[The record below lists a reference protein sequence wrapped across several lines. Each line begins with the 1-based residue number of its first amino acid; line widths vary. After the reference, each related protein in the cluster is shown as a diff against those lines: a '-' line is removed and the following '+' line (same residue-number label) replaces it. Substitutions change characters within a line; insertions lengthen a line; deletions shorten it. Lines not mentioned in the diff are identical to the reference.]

1 MTAEMLKTRSAVAV
15 LSLLAAST
23 AAQAHAYGERYD
35 LPVPL
40 WMNVAGGSAVVV
52 LSFLMAAW
60 FLQPQKQM
68 HTPRPNLLVSPPG
81 RMLGSEPVLLA
92 VKILSVFLFVI
103 ALLAGFVGL
112 PDYSRNAAPT
122 IFWVLGWV
130 GLAFASV
137 LLGNIWLLVNPWLIL
152 FEAADAFWR
161 RLAGRGLSFQLP
173 YPRRLGVLPGIV
185 MIVGFTWFMLASGLA
200 GDSRSLACVVAFY
213 SAVTWIGMLA
223 FGASAWLAQGE
234 AFTLLFGVLS
244 RFSPTGLRV
253 ADREICKRADCPPAD
268 DGGCSDCTEAFL
280 LAPPQK
286 REITLRP
293 YGAGLI
299 VQHPLSLSMIVVVLM
314 VLALVAFEGF
324 MDTAQWIDLMAFLGE
339 LEEPSGIRAPVKTT
353 LCFLAATGILFGL
366 FFVVSGLMRRIGY
379 ADAAP
384 KYGTLQIMGLFVLSL
399 VPISIAY
406 HFAHY
411 LYWFYTQIQF
421 VVPAASDPLAFGW
434 NLFGGRDFVPD
445 RAAIPL
451 KVIWHTAIVA
461 IVVGHV
467 IAVYVAHR
475 VALNVFGTRRA
486 ALLSQIPMLL
496 LMVAY
501 TMTSLWMLALPIMG

>member
-1 MTAEMLKTRSAVAV
+1 MVRRFFLVLVAMLPAT
-15 LSLLAAST
+15 T

-52 LSFLMAAW
+52 LSFLMTAW
-60 FLQPQKQM
+60 FLKPQTETR
-68 HTPRPNLLVSPPG
+68 TPPPNLLVAPLG

-103 ALLAGFVGL
+103 GLLAGFVGL

-122 IFWVLGWV
+122 IFWVIGWV

-152 FEAADAFWR
+152 FDWADGLWR
-161 RLAGRGLSFQLP
+161 RLIRRSLSFEVP
-173 YPRRLGVLPGIV
+173 YPRRLGMLPGIL

-200 GDSRSLACVVAFY
+200 GDSRSLACVVTFY
-213 SAVTWIGMLA
+213 SAVTWIGMLV
-223 FGASAWLAQGE
+223 FGAPAWLAHGE
-234 AFTLLFGVLS
+234 AFTLLFGVLA

-253 ADREICKRADCPPAD
+253 ADRAICRRADCLPD
-268 DGGCSDCTEAFL
+268 DNGGCTDCTEAFL
-280 LAPPQK
+280 LAPPEK
-286 REITLRP
+286 REIALRA
-293 YGAGLI
+293 YGIGLI
-299 VQHPLSLSMIVVVLM
+299 VPHPLPLSMIVVVLM

-324 MDTAQWIDLMAFLGE
+324 MDTAQWIDLMVSLGE
-339 LEEPSGIRAPVKTT
+339 LEETDGIHAPVKTT
-353 LCFLAATGILFGL
+353 LSFLAATAILFVL
-366 FFVVSGLMRRIGY
+366 FFAVSALMRVIGY
-379 ADAAP
+379 ARATP
-384 KYGTLQIMGLFVLSL
+384 KHSTLELMGLFVLSL

-406 HFAHY
+406 HVAHY

-421 VVPAASDPLAFGW
+421 VVPAASDPFAFGW
-434 NLFGGRDFVPD
+434 DLFGGRDFVPD

-451 KVIWHTAIVA
+451 KVIWHTAIIA

-496 LMVAY
+496 LMVGY
-501 TMTSLWMLALPIMG
+501 TMTSLWMLAQPIMG

>member
-1 MTAEMLKTRSAVAV
+1 MVRRLFFA
-15 LSLLAAST
+15 LAAMLPAGT

-52 LSFLMAAW
+52 LSFLMAVW
-60 FLQPQKQM
+60 FLQPQTETR
-68 HTPRPNLLVSPPG
+68 TPRPNLLAAPPG
-81 RMLGSEPVLLA
+81 RMLGNEPVLLG
-92 VKILSVFLFVI
+92 VKIFSVFLFVI

-122 IFWVLGWV
+122 IFWVIGWV

-137 LLGNIWLLVNPWLIL
+137 LLGNFWLLVNPWRIL
-152 FEAADAFWR
+152 FDWADALWR
-161 RLAGRGLSFQLP
+161 RLTRRSLSFELP
-173 YPRRLGVLPGIV
+173 YPRRLGMLPGIL

-200 GDSRSLACVVAFY
+200 GDSRALACVVTFY
-213 SAVTWIGMLA
+213 SAVTWIGMLV
-223 FGASAWLAQGE
+223 FGAPAWLAHAE
-234 AFTLLFGVLS
+234 AFTLLFGILA

-253 ADREICKRADCPPAD
+253 ADRAICRRPDCLPD
-268 DGGCSDCTEAFL
+268 DNGGCTDCTEAFL
-280 LAPPQK
+280 LAPPGK
-286 REITLRP
+286 REVTLRP
-293 YGAGLI
+293 YGVGLI
-299 VQHPLSLSMIVVVLM
+299 VQHPLPLSMIVAVLM

-324 MDTAQWIDLMAFLGE
+324 MDTAQWIDLMVSLGE
-339 LEEPSGIRAPVKTT
+339 LEESDGIHAPVKTT
-353 LCFLAATGILFGL
+353 LSFLAATAILFGL
-366 FFVVSGLMRRIGY
+366 FFAVSALMRMIGY
-379 ADAAP
+379 AGVTA
-384 KYGTLQIMGLFVLSL
+384 KHSTLEIIGLFVLSL

-406 HFAHY
+406 HVAHY

-421 VVPAASDPLAFGW
+421 VVPAASDPFAFGW
-434 NLFGGRDFVPD
+434 DLFGGRDFVPD

-496 LMVAY
+496 LMVGY
-501 TMTSLWMLALPIMG
+501 TMTSLWMLAQPIMG